1 MREIRKSQDE
11 IKDPREDINEFKVS
25 LELTGSELH
34 GEMKKHQ
41 EKYMGNKTSVD
52 EIYNFQVD
60 SDFVYNKLIDVEGRS
75 RRNNL

>member
-11 IKDPREDINEFKVS
+11 IKDPRQDINEFKVS
-25 LELTGSELH
+25 LELTGNELH

-41 EKYMGNKTSVD
+41 EKYMGNKTSLD

-60 SDFVYNKLIDVEGRS
+60 SDFVYDKLIDVEGRS

>member
-1 MREIRKSQDE
+1 MKETRKSYDE
-11 IKDPREDINEFKVS
+11 IKDPRQDINEFKVR
-25 LELTGSELH
+25 LELTGNELH

-60 SDFVYNKLIDVEGRS
+60 SDFVYDKMIDVEGRS
-75 RRNNL
+75 IINNL

>member
-11 IKDPREDINEFKVS
+11 IKDPRQDINEFKVS
-25 LELTGSELH
+25 LEFTGNELH

-41 EKYMGNKTSVD
+41 EKYKGNKTSVD
-52 EIYNFQVD
+52 EIYFCQVD
-60 SDFVYNKLIDVEGRS
+60 SYFVYDKLIDVEGRS